1 MSMSAVDEKAEPE
14 TAGLELARVLHAL
27 SDPVRLDLVRQLESA
42 DECRCGTFAAPV
54 SKSTLSHHLK
64 VLREAGVTRTRRS
77 GTTRF
82 VSLRRDDLDVRF
94 PGLMAAVLTAPS
106 AAPAAR

>member
-1 MSMSAVDEKAEPE
+1 MPAHDDRSEPE
-14 TAGLELARVLHAL
+14 VGALEIPRVLHAL

-42 DECRCGTFAAPV
+42 DEGRCGTFAAPV
-54 SKSTLSHHLK
+54 SKSTLSHPLK

-82 VSLRRDDLDVRF
+82 VSLRRDDLDARF
-94 PGLMAAVLTAPS
+94 PGLMAAVLTAPPV
-106 AAPAAR
+106 APAAR